1 MTQDVALSI
10 LKTGVNVFLTGQ
22 PGSGKTYT
30 VNKYIEYLRSH
41 RIEPAITAS
50 TGIAATH
57 IGGVTIHSWSGIGI
71 KKSLSPQDLALL
83 KKNSRLVSRVKKTHV
98 LIIDEISMLDA
109 SVLTT
114 VDLAL
119 KELRVCSSP
128 FGGIQVVFVGDFFQ
142 LPPVSRQGEDPVH
155 FAFDS
160 SAWEEADP
168 VICYLEEQYRQEDE
182 ELLSILRAIRNGEVT
197 TDTFETLSSRIEESH
212 SHKYTRLY
220 SHNIN
225 VDKLNDE
232 RISGIS
238 GDEVKFYMRSSGAPL
253 LIEQLKRGCL
263 SPEVLVLKI
272 GAQVMF
278 TKNSFD
284 IGYVNGTLGEVV
296 GFSEDENPIV
306 KIRSGR
312 RIEVTPDEWT
322 IADGERVLATI
333 AQIPLRLAWAITVH
347 KSQGMTLDGAI
358 IDLSKAFE
366 YGQGYV
372 ALSRVRTLDNL
383 FLIGLNSRALEVH
396 PSILEKDIH
405 FQKSSRIVFESS
417 QGKVQDI
424 SIYED
429 FILRSGGRIETVK
442 VGQVREKKID
452 TYTATLE
459 LLQSGLDLK
468 SIAEKRGMTVGT
480 IIKHLEKLFFQKRID
495 SQALQSLVPIDD
507 KKLSKICQAFDILGS
522 EHLKPVFESFNG
534 KYSYDGIRLAR
545 LLYQANKE

>member
-10 LKTGVNVFLTGQ
+10 LKTGANVFLTGQ

-30 VNKYIEYLRSH
+30 VNKYIEYLLRH

-71 KKSLSPQDLALL
+71 KKSLSLQDLALL
-83 KKNSRLVSRVKKTHV
+83 KKKSRLASRVKKTQV

-114 VDLAL
+114 VDHAL
-119 KELRVCSSP
+119 RELRASRAP

-142 LPPVSRQGEDPVH
+142 LPPVSRQGEDPVQ

-160 SAWEEADP
+160 SAWVEADP

-182 ELLSILRAIRNGEVT
+182 ALLSILRAIRNGEVT
-197 TDTFETLSSRIEESH
+197 SDTFETLSSRIEESH

-238 GDEVKFYMRSSGAPL
+238 GDEVKYYMRYSGTPQL
-253 LIEQLKRGCL
+253 VEQLKRGCL
-263 SPEVLVLKI
+263 SPEVLILKI

-278 TKNSFD
+278 TKNNFD
-284 IGYVNGTLGEVV
+284 LGYVNGTLGEVI

-312 RIEVTPDEWT
+312 RIEVTPEEWT

-333 AQIPLRLAWAITVH
+333 AQNPLRLAWAITVH

-358 IDLSKAFE
+358 IDLSNAFE

-383 FLIGLNSRALEVH
+383 FLLGLNARALEVH
-396 PSILEKDIH
+396 PGILEKDLH

-417 QGKVQDI
+417 QGKAQDI
-424 SIYED
+424 SLYED
-429 FILRSGGRIETVK
+429 FIIRSGGQIEVVK

-452 TYTATLE
+452 TYAASLE
-459 LLQSGLDLK
+459 LLQSGLDVK

-480 IIKHLEKLFFQKRID
+480 IIKHLEKLFSNKKID

-507 KKLSKICQAFDILGS
+507 KKLPKIYQAFDMLGS
-522 EHLKPVFESFNG
+522 EHLKPIFENFGG
-534 KYSYDGIRLAR
+534 KYSYDEIRLAR
-545 LLYQANKE
+545 LLYVASKE